1 MSKRFKKIGIIAA
14 LVAVTGIVLF
24 IVADNIVKNKVENL
38 LQNELPANL
47 QLTYSELKISTLNG
61 RITLVKPQ
69 IIQKGEI
76 THKENFKAT
85 LESLQIDDISYWDVL
100 FNDKIYIQHIELN
113 TPTIVYFKNDT
124 IDKNEYKKQNVKELK
139 QSFHIEKLSILNG
152 DITVFDAA
160 NDSLLLKSSG
170 MMLVMDDVMTDAKT
184 MEKKLPFTYS
194 NYELKMQEVFLK
206 SGDYEN
212 LMVDDL
218 HINKQKS
225 VLKAVK
231 LQTKY
236 SKAQLSRRIT
246 KERDHFDISI
256 DSMVL
261 DNQHFGYKQD
271 TLFYFK
277 TSKLSLYQPKLNVY
291 RDKLVAD
298 DPSIKLLYSR
308 MLRDLPI
315 ELTIND
321 IGLEN
326 GTINYSEKVNV
337 DQPAGEILF
346 TQLNANLKN
355 VSNTYA
361 SADKTQ
367 IRIQS
372 NFMEKTPLKVE
383 WDFDVNDASDTFTF
397 TADLGKM
404 SAERMNLFTQPNL
417 KVQLEGELLQTYFTM
432 QGNPNQSRIDLQ
444 LKYDNFEVKVLDK
457 KGQKIN
463 KFLSSI
469 ANLFIKKDSES
480 SEDDFREAYVEVE
493 RDKTKSVFNFLW
505 LNVKAGLLDA
515 MTGGSKKK
523 D

>member
-1 MSKRFKKIGIIAA
+1 MSKSLKKIGIIAA

-24 IVADNIVKNKVENL
+24 IVADSIVKNKVENL

-47 QLTYSELKISTLNG
+47 QLTYSELKISTING

-76 THKENFKAT
+76 TNNENFTAS
-85 LESLQIDDISYWDVL
+85 LEILLIDDVSYWDVL
-100 FNDKIYIQHIELN
+100 FNDKIYIQNLELDA
-113 TPTIVYFKNDT
+113 PTIVYFKNDT
-124 IDKNEYKKQNVKELK
+124 IDKNEYKKQNAKELK

-152 DITVFDAA
+152 DITVFNAA

-218 HINKQKS
+218 KINKQKAI
-225 VLKAVK
+225 LKAVK
-231 LQTKY
+231 LRTKY
-236 SKAQLSRRIT
+236 SKSQLSRRIT
-246 KERDHFDISI
+246 KERDHFDISV

-261 DNQHFGYKQD
+261 EQQQFGYKND
-271 TLFYFK
+271 TVFYFK
-277 TSKLSLYQPKLNVY
+277 TPKVTLFQPKLNVY

-315 ELTIND
+315 ELTINNM
-321 IGLEN
+321 GLEN
-326 GTINYSEKVNV
+326 GAINYSEKVNV
-337 DQPAGEILF
+337 DQPAGEIMF
-346 TQLNANLKN
+346 TDLNAQLKN

-367 IRIQS
+367 IRIQT
-372 NFMEKTPLKVE
+372 NFMETTPLKVE
-383 WDFDVNDASDTFTF
+383 WNFDVNDTSDTFIF
-397 TADLGKM
+397 KADLGRM
-404 SAERMNLFTQPNL
+404 PAERMNLFTQPNL
-417 KVQLEGELLQTYFTM
+417 KVQLVGEVLQTYFTM
-432 QGNPNQSRIDLQ
+432 QGNPNQSRIDLK

-469 ANLFIKKDSES
+469 ANLFIKKDSET
-480 SEDDFREAYVEVE
+480 SEDDFRDAYAEVE

-505 LNVKAGLLDA
+505 LNVKAGLLEA
-515 MTGGSKKK
+515 MTGGSKK
-523 D
+523 